1 MDARERE
8 PCAGMARRCPCG
20 ARGSRWLAPGAIA
33 FGLPVVATGAD
44 GLPDVVEE
52 GGNGLLIPPAR
63 MGAPTDARMRERLGK
78 RAQARVQGLASEGI
92 VAECW
97 STIHSE
103 HELELLRCA

>member
-1 MDARERE
+1 MLESANLVPGWQGAARAEQGGHDGSLRGDSLRAS
-8 PCAGMARRCPCG
+8 CRRDRCRWASG
-20 ARGSRWLAPGAIA
+20 RGGR
-33 FGLPVVATGAD
+33 
-44 GLPDVVEE
+44 
-52 GGNGLLIPPAR
+52 GGNGLLIPPAQ